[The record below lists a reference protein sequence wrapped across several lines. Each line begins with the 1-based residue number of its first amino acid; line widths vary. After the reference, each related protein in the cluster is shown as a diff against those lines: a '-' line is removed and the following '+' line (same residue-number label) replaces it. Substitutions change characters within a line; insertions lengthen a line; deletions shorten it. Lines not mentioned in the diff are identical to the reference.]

1 MNVFISWSGERSR
14 KVAELLEWWLQC
26 VVQSIEPWLSTKDI
40 DSGAL
45 WFDEIGNQLANTTV
59 GIICLTKENREKPW
73 ILFEAGALA
82 KGLSSSR
89 ISPLLIDLDATDVSN
104 PLSQFNHT
112 KPEKDSMFKLVVTIN
127 RNLIEGKLED
137 KILHKV
143 FETYWPQFEDEF
155 KKIVSLTPETKIEP
169 RQNEK
174 EKISEILEVV
184 RMLDRRIRNLEKK
197 EGEDDKLSSSKSR
210 EIYLI
215 GLDLVRKWRSEG
227 MSKDEIMSRLY
238 STPPMSNSL
247 SVINT
252 LIATLV

>member
-89 ISPLLIDLDATDVSN
+89 ISPLLIDLEATDVSN

-112 KPEKDSMFKLVVTIN
+112 KPEKDSMFKLVSTIN
-127 RNLIEGKLED
+127 RNLVEGKLD
-137 KILHKV
+137 DRILQKV
-143 FETYWPQFEDEF
+143 FDTYWPQFQEYFLNIIASTSEA
-155 KKIVSLTPETKIEP
+155 KIEP
-169 RQNEK
+169 KRAEK
-174 EKISEILEVV
+174 DQISEILEVV
-184 RMLDRRIRNLEKK
+184 RILDRRIRNIEKNDPVRDVNISHASK
-197 EGEDDKLSSSKSR
+197 EIELF
-210 EIYLI
+210 EL
-215 GLDLVRKWRSEG
+215 GLDLANRFKKEG
-227 MSKDEIMSRLY
+227 MSKEDIRQILTTNYPFSRL
-238 STPPMSNSL
+238 
-247 SVINT
+247 
-252 LIATLV
+252 LVDRILLNLK